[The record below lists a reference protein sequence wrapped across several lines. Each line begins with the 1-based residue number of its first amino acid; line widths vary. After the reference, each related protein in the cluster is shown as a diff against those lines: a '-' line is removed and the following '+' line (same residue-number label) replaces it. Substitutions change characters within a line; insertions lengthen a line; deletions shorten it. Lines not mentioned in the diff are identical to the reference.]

1 MNKKGGNVIRI
12 VLGVYLI
19 YLGVN
24 IFIEVVQKNP
34 ANSGFMGVAG
44 GIFVIVGAVYA
55 FLAAKKVFA
64 EMKKEKNV
72 EEELSVS
79 EADGNEIKWQEA
91 EISHAKKES
100 KGPVMVEAGPD
111 RNERKEAEKENK
123 VNTGEK
129 IADKERAD
137 KEKVTAEKKAP
148 ARPDGHRHH
157 RLPGSCPASHHLP
170 IQHPGPCKSGS
181 KYCPR
186 TGEDRLPPYI
196 WEQLR

>member
-100 KGPVMVEAGPD
+100 KGPVMV
-111 RNERKEAEKENK
+111 
-123 VNTGEK
+123 
-129 IADKERAD
+129 
-137 KEKVTAEKKAP
+137 
-148 ARPDGHRHH
+148 
-157 RLPGSCPASHHLP
+157 
-170 IQHPGPCKSGS
+170 
-181 KYCPR
+181 
-186 TGEDRLPPYI
+186 
-196 WEQLR
+196 

>member
-55 FLAAKKVFA
+55 FLAAKKMFA

-137 KEKVTAEKKAP
+137 KEKVTAEKKADKEKAETEAKAGKGENP
-148 ARPDGHRHH
+148 AERD
-157 RLPGSCPASHHLP
+157 
-170 IQHPGPCKSGS
+170 KV
-181 KYCPR
+181 K
-186 TGEDRLPPYI
+186 
-196 WEQLR
+196 

>member
-19 YLGVN
+19 YLGVS

-79 EADGNEIKWQEA
+79 EADGNEIKWQET

-111 RNERKEAEKENK
+111 RNEREKAEKETEEESVEKEENPAETEKENK

-129 IADKERAD
+129 IADKEKAD
-137 KEKVTAEKKAP
+137 KEKVPAEKKADKEKAETEAKAGKEENP
-148 ARPDGHRHH
+148 AERD
-157 RLPGSCPASHHLP
+157 
-170 IQHPGPCKSGS
+170 KV
-181 KYCPR
+181 K
-186 TGEDRLPPYI
+186 
-196 WEQLR
+196 

>member
-19 YLGVN
+19 YLGVS

-34 ANSGFMGVAG
+34 ANSGFMGAAG

-79 EADGNEIKWQEA
+79 EADGSEIKWQEA

-111 RNERKEAEKENK
+111 RNERKEA
-123 VNTGEK
+123 
-129 IADKERAD
+129 
-137 KEKVTAEKKAP
+137 
-148 ARPDGHRHH
+148 
-157 RLPGSCPASHHLP
+157 
-170 IQHPGPCKSGS
+170 
-181 KYCPR
+181 
-186 TGEDRLPPYI
+186 
-196 WEQLR
+196 

>member
-19 YLGVN
+19 YLGVS

-34 ANSGFMGVAG
+34 ANSGFMGAAG

-111 RNERKEAEKENK
+111 RNERKEAEKEPAE
-123 VNTGEK
+123 EK
-129 IADKERAD
+129 AD
-137 KEKVTAEKKAP
+137 KEKEKTEAKAGKGENPAERDKVK
-148 ARPDGHRHH
+148 
-157 RLPGSCPASHHLP
+157 
-170 IQHPGPCKSGS
+170 
-181 KYCPR
+181 
-186 TGEDRLPPYI
+186 
-196 WEQLR
+196 

>member
-19 YLGVN
+19 YLGVS

-34 ANSGFMGVAG
+34 ANSGFMGAAC

-79 EADGNEIKWQEA
+79 EADGN
-91 EISHAKKES
+91 
-100 KGPVMVEAGPD
+100 
-111 RNERKEAEKENK
+111 
-123 VNTGEK
+123 
-129 IADKERAD
+129 
-137 KEKVTAEKKAP
+137 
-148 ARPDGHRHH
+148 
-157 RLPGSCPASHHLP
+157 
-170 IQHPGPCKSGS
+170 
-181 KYCPR
+181 
-186 TGEDRLPPYI
+186 
-196 WEQLR
+196 

>member
-79 EADGNEIKWQEA
+79 EADGNEIKWQET

-111 RNERKEAEKENK
+111 RNEREEAEKEPAE
-123 VNTGEK
+123 EK
-129 IADKERAD
+129 AD
-137 KEKVTAEKKAP
+137 KEKEKTEAKAGKGENPAERDKVK
-148 ARPDGHRHH
+148 
-157 RLPGSCPASHHLP
+157 
-170 IQHPGPCKSGS
+170 
-181 KYCPR
+181 
-186 TGEDRLPPYI
+186 
-196 WEQLR
+196 

>member
-1 MNKKGGNVIRI
+1 MSKKGGNVIRI

-72 EEELSVS
+72 EEELSAS
-79 EADGNEIKWQEA
+79 EADGNEIKWQET

-111 RNERKEAEKENK
+111 RNEREEAEKEPAEEK
-123 VNTGEK
+123 QIKKKRRPRQKPVKEK
-129 IADKERAD
+129 IRQKGTR
-137 KEKVTAEKKAP
+137 
-148 ARPDGHRHH
+148 
-157 RLPGSCPASHHLP
+157 
-170 IQHPGPCKSGS
+170 
-181 KYCPR
+181 
-186 TGEDRLPPYI
+186 
-196 WEQLR
+196 

>member
-79 EADGNEIKWQEA
+79 EADGNEIKCRRQ
-91 EISHAKKES
+91 KY
-100 KGPVMVEAGPD
+100 PM
-111 RNERKEAEKENK
+111 RRKNQK
-123 VNTGEK
+123 
-129 IADKERAD
+129 DQ
-137 KEKVTAEKKAP
+137 
-148 ARPDGHRHH
+148 
-157 RLPGSCPASHHLP
+157 S
-170 IQHPGPCKSGS
+170 
-181 KYCPR
+181 
-186 TGEDRLPPYI
+186 
-196 WEQLR
+196 W

>member
-1 MNKKGGNVIRI
+1 MSKKGGNVIRI

-34 ANSGFMGVAG
+34 ANSGFMGAAG

-72 EEELSVS
+72 EEELSAS
-79 EADGNEIKWQEA
+79 EADGNEIKWQET

-100 KGPVMVEAGPD
+100 KGPVMVAAGPD
-111 RNERKEAEKENK
+111 RNEREEAEKEPAE
-123 VNTGEK
+123 EK
-129 IADKERAD
+129 AD
-137 KEKVTAEKKAP
+137 KEKEKTEAKAGKGENPAERDKVK
-148 ARPDGHRHH
+148 
-157 RLPGSCPASHHLP
+157 
-170 IQHPGPCKSGS
+170 
-181 KYCPR
+181 
-186 TGEDRLPPYI
+186 
-196 WEQLR
+196 

>member
-111 RNERKEAEKENK
+111 RNERKK
-123 VNTGEK
+123 
-129 IADKERAD
+129 AD
-137 KEKVTAEKKAP
+137 KEKAETEAKAGKGENP
-148 ARPDGHRHH
+148 AERD
-157 RLPGSCPASHHLP
+157 
-170 IQHPGPCKSGS
+170 KV
-181 KYCPR
+181 K
-186 TGEDRLPPYI
+186 
-196 WEQLR
+196 

>member
-19 YLGVN
+19 YLGVS

-34 ANSGFMGVAG
+34 ANSGFMGAAG

-137 KEKVTAEKKAP
+137 KEKVTAEKRQIKKRR
-148 ARPDGHRHH
+148 RPRQKPVKEKIRQKGTR
-157 RLPGSCPASHHLP
+157 
-170 IQHPGPCKSGS
+170 
-181 KYCPR
+181 
-186 TGEDRLPPYI
+186 
-196 WEQLR
+196 

>member
-19 YLGVN
+19 YLGVS

-55 FLAAKKVFA
+55 KKVFE

-72 EEELSVS
+72 EEKLPKE
-79 EADGNEIKWQEA
+79 ETDGNEIKWQET
-91 EISHAKKES
+91 EISHTKKAP

-111 RNERKEAEKENK
+111 RGEREESVEKEEDPAETEKENK

-129 IADKERAD
+129 IEDKERAD
-137 KEKVTAEKKAP
+137 KEKAENEAKA
-148 ARPDGHRHH
+148 G
-157 RLPGSCPASHHLP
+157 
-170 IQHPGPCKSGS
+170 KE
-181 KYCPR
+181 
-186 TGEDRLPPYI
+186 EDSAERN
-196 WEQLR
+196 EVK

>member
-79 EADGNEIKWQEA
+79 EADGNEIK
-91 EISHAKKES
+91 
-100 KGPVMVEAGPD
+100 
-111 RNERKEAEKENK
+111 EAEKENK

-137 KEKVTAEKKAP
+137 KEKVTAEKKADKEKAETEAKAGKGENP
-148 ARPDGHRHH
+148 AERD
-157 RLPGSCPASHHLP
+157 
-170 IQHPGPCKSGS
+170 KV
-181 KYCPR
+181 K
-186 TGEDRLPPYI
+186 
-196 WEQLR
+196 

>member
-1 MNKKGGNVIRI
+1 MSKKGGNVIRI

-72 EEELSVS
+72 EEELSAS
-79 EADGNEIKWQEA
+79 EADGNEIKWQET

-100 KGPVMVEAGPD
+100 KGPVMVEAGPES
-111 RNERKEAEKENK
+111 NEREEAEKEPAE
-123 VNTGEK
+123 EK
-129 IADKERAD
+129 AD
-137 KEKVTAEKKAP
+137 KEKEKTEAKAGKGENPAERDKVK
-148 ARPDGHRHH
+148 
-157 RLPGSCPASHHLP
+157 
-170 IQHPGPCKSGS
+170 
-181 KYCPR
+181 
-186 TGEDRLPPYI
+186 
-196 WEQLR
+196 